1 MGAGEYDESVPM
13 TDLEIPG
20 AIPAVWS
27 SGDPTI
33 AVSGITFLDGE
44 QWGAYDG
51 LLLLGVQKDTGVL
64 ALRVDGD
71 QLVEQFRIPELE
83 GTYGRVRTPQLGDD
97 GALYLTTDNGD
108 GTDQLLR
115 VTPAS

>member
-1 MGAGEYDESVPM
+1 M
-13 TDLEIPG
+13 TDLAIPG
-20 AIPAVWS
+20 AVEAVWS

-33 AVSGITFLDGE
+33 AVSGITFLSGA

-64 ALRVDGD
+64 ALRLADDGS
-71 QLVEQFRIPELE
+71 LAEQFRIPELE
-83 GTYGRVRTPQLGDD
+83 GDYGRVRSPQLGPD

-115 VTPAS
+115 VTPGS

>member
-1 MGAGEYDESVPM
+1 M
-13 TDLEIPG
+13 TDLDIPG

-64 ALRVDGD
+64 ALRLAEDGS
-71 QLVEQFRIPELE
+71 LVEQFRIPELE
-83 GTYGRVRTPQLGDD
+83 GSYGRVRSPQLGGD

-108 GTDQLLR
+108 GADQLLR